1 MSGTDDIPPVGST
14 DEAAEDEAGPSA
26 AEQAVDFVS
35 FVVGLATSA
44 LAHLGDEQEGAP
56 AADLVLARQT
66 IDILGMLER
75 KTKGNLTGDEE
86 RILGHLLYD
95 LRIRYVES
103 VRRRG

>member
-1 MSGTDDIPPVGST
+1 M
-14 DEAAEDEAGPSA
+14 AEDNQPTEHDEEDA
-26 AEQAVDFVS
+26 APPNEGEQAVDFVS

-44 LAHLGDEQEGAP
+44 LAHLGSPETGLEAGP

-66 IDILGMLER
+66 IDILGMLEQ

-86 RILGHLLYD
+86 RILGHVLYD
-95 LRIRYVES
+95 LRMRYVEA